1 LIKYNKFF
9 EGIMGCKV
17 LIGTQWG
24 DEGKAKL
31 IDFYSHD
38 VDIVARYQGGPNAG
52 HTVVVNGKKY
62 IFHLL
67 PSGMLHKDTM
77 CVIGNGVV
85 LDPEQLLA
93 EITEVEKD
101 GYDVRNR
108 LKISDAAHLIIP
120 YHRALDGAMEDASDK
135 KIGTTKK
142 GIGPCY
148 SDKCLRVGIR
158 VGDILDED
166 YLAARLKEALLG
178 KNLQLSKIFSKPEFD
193 LNEIKNMLTE
203 FRKQIE
209 GMIINTQYYLHQAVE
224 KGKTILLEGAQG
236 TALDIDHGTYPFVT
250 SSNPTIGG
258 ALMGTGLNAFCID
271 EIVGITK
278 AYVTRVGEGPFPT
291 EDKGEYGQL
300 IQKRG
305 AEFGSTTGRPRRC
318 GWFDI
323 ELLKHA
329 KRINGL
335 SSIALTKLDVLT
347 GIPKIKVAT
356 GYKLD
361 GKKID
366 YFPSSR
372 IEKVEPVYEE
382 LDGWT
387 EDIADCNSFK
397 RLPKNARKYVEFLEK
412 STGIKASI
420 ISVGPDRGSTIVR

>member
-1 LIKYNKFF
+1 
-9 EGIMGCKV
+9 MGCKV

-31 IDFYSHD
+31 IDYFSKK

-52 HTVVVNGKKY
+52 HTVVVDGKKY

-67 PSGMLHKDTM
+67 PSGILHKKTT

-85 LDPEQLLA
+85 LDPDTLLS

-101 GYDVRNR
+101 GYDVRKN
-108 LKISDAAHLIIP
+108 LFISDAAHLIIS
-120 YHRALDGAMEDASDK
+120 YHRAIDGAMEETSNE
-135 KIGTTKK
+135 KIGTTKR

-158 VGDILDED
+158 VGDIFDNK
-166 YLAARLKEALLG
+166 YLESRLKETLQA
-178 KNLQLSKIFSKPEFD
+178 KNMQLSKIFSKPEFD
-193 LNEIKNMLTE
+193 LKLIQKSLED
-203 FRKQIE
+203 FREQIS
-209 GMIINTQYYLHQAVE
+209 GMVINTQYYLHKSIEQ
-224 KGKTILLEGAQG
+224 GKTILLEGAQG

-258 ALMGTGLNAFCID
+258 ALMGTGLNASCID
-271 EIVGITK
+271 EVVGITK

-291 EDKGEYGQL
+291 EDTGEVGEL
-300 IQKRG
+300 LRKKG

-335 SSIALTKLDVLT
+335 SNIALTKLDVLT
-347 GIPKIKVAT
+347 GMPKLKVAT
-356 GYKLD
+356 GYTID
-361 GKKID
+361 GKRID

-372 IEKVEPVYEE
+372 IDKVKPVYEE
-382 LDGWT
+382 LDGWD
-387 EDIADCNSFK
+387 EDITRCKSFDD
-397 RLPKNARKYVEFLEK
+397 LPKNAKSYVNFLEEHL
-412 STGIKASI
+412 GLKASI
-420 ISVGPDRGSTIVR
+420 ISVGPDRECTIVR

>member
-1 LIKYNKFF
+1 
-9 EGIMGCKV
+9 MGCKV

-52 HTVVVNGKKY
+52 HTVVVNNKKY

-67 PSGMLHKDTM
+67 PSGMLHKGTI

-85 LDPEQLLA
+85 LDPEQLLT

-101 GYDVRNR
+101 GYDVRGR

-120 YHRALDGAMEDASDK
+120 YHRALDGAMEDATDK

-158 VGDILDED
+158 VGDILDD
-166 YLAARLKEALLG
+166 NYLEARLKEALFG
-178 KNLQLSKIFSKPEFD
+178 KNLQLTKIFSMPEFN

-209 GMIINTQYYLHQAVE
+209 GMVINTPYYLHQAVE

-258 ALMGTGLNAFCID
+258 ALMGTGLNAFNID

-291 EDKGEYGQL
+291 EDKGEYGEL
-300 IQKRG
+300 LRKRG
-305 AEFGSTTGRPRRC
+305 VEFGSTTGRPRRC

-347 GIPKIKVAT
+347 GLPKIKVAT

-366 YFPSSR
+366 YFPSAG

-387 EDIADCNSFK
+387 EDIANCTSFK
-397 RLPKNARKYVEFLEK
+397 HLPKNAKKYIEFLEK
-412 STGIKASI
+412 NIGVKASI
-420 ISVGPDRGSTIVR
+420 ISVGPDRGCTIVR

>member
-1 LIKYNKFF
+1 
-9 EGIMGCKV
+9 MGCKV

-31 IDFYSHD
+31 IDFYSNN

-67 PSGMLHKDTM
+67 PSGMLHKGTI

-85 LDPEQLLA
+85 IDPEQLLA

-101 GYDVRNR
+101 GYDVRSR
-108 LKISDAAHLIIP
+108 LKISDAAHIIIP
-120 YHRALDGAMEDASDK
+120 YHRALDGAMEDATDK

-158 VGDILDED
+158 VGDILDEE
-166 YLAARLKEALLG
+166 YLEERLKEALFG
-178 KNLQLSKIFSKPEFD
+178 KNLQLSKIFSMPEYN
-193 LNEIKNMLTE
+193 LKEIKNMLVE
-203 FRKQIE
+203 FKKQIE
-209 GMIINTQYYLHQAVE
+209 GMVINTPYYLHQAIG

-291 EDKGEYGQL
+291 EDRGEYGEL
-300 IQKRG
+300 LRKRG
-305 AEFGSTTGRPRRC
+305 VEFGSTTGRPRRC

-356 GYKLD
+356 GYKID

-366 YFPSSR
+366 YFPSAG

-382 LDGWT
+382 VDGWT
-387 EDIADCNSFK
+387 EEIAGCTAFK
-397 RLPKNARKYVEFLEK
+397 HLPKNAKKYVEFLEENI
-412 STGIKASI
+412 GVKASI
-420 ISVGPDRGSTIVR
+420 ISVGPDRGCTIVR

>member
-1 LIKYNKFF
+1 
-9 EGIMGCKV
+9 MGCKV
-17 LIGTQWG
+17 LIGAQWG

-31 IDFYSHD
+31 IDFYSED

-52 HTVVVNGKKY
+52 HTVVANGKKY

-67 PSGMLHKDTM
+67 PSGILHKDTI

-85 LDPEQLLA
+85 LDPEQLLS
-93 EITEVEKD
+93 EIAVVEKD

-120 YHRALDGAMEDASDK
+120 YHRAIDGAMEDASNK

-148 SDKCLRVGIR
+148 SDKCLRTGIR
-158 VGDILDED
+158 VGDILDDD
-166 YLAARLKEALLG
+166 YLESRLKEALFE
-178 KNLQLSKIFSKPEFD
+178 KNMQLSRIFSKPEFG
-193 LNEIKNMLTE
+193 LTEIKNTLTE
-203 FRKQIE
+203 FRKQIK
-209 GMIINTQYYLHQAVE
+209 GMVINTQYYLHQANE
-224 KGKTILLEGAQG
+224 EGKMILLEGAQG

-258 ALMGTGLNAFCID
+258 ALMGTGLNSFCIN
-271 EIVGITK
+271 EIIGITK

-291 EDKGEYGQL
+291 EDKGEYGKLLQT
-300 IQKRG
+300 RG
-305 AEFGSTTGRPRRC
+305 AEFGSTTGRARRC

-335 SSIALTKLDVLT
+335 TSIALTKIDVLT
-347 GIPKIKVAT
+347 GIPKIKVAAA
-356 GYKLD
+356 YKID

-366 YFPSSR
+366 HFPSNGVER
-372 IEKVEPVYEE
+372 IEPVYEE

-387 EDIADCNSFK
+387 EDISGCSSFK
-397 RLPKNARKYVEFLEK
+397 SLPKNTKKYVKYLEDNI
-412 STGIKASI
+412 GLKASI
-420 ISVGPDRGSTIVR
+420 ISVGPDRRSTIVR